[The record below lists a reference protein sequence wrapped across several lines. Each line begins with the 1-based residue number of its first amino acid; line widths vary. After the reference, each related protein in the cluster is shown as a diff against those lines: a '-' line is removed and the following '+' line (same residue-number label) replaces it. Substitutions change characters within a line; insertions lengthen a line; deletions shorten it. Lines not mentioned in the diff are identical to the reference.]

1 MTELLEVHKMEAEE
15 RLRNEGE
22 AQGTSEADNGP
33 SLEIPISPEEQ
44 GTIAVREGI
53 HKRIQAEIQHKAREV
68 KAMVEEMLDA
78 PAAWNEV
85 PDLILETK
93 DGRMI
98 LAAATKQK
106 RDEVAPG

>member
-1 MTELLEVHKMEAEE
+1 
-15 RLRNEGE
+15 
-22 AQGTSEADNGP
+22 
-33 SLEIPISPEEQ
+33 
-44 GTIAVREGI
+44 
-53 HKRIQAEIQHKAREV
+53 
-68 KAMVEEMLDA
+68 MVEEMLDA